1 MSKDVSNGKRRWA
14 IYKARKKRNLT
25 LMQVA
30 RLAFVSYETVLNYES
45 ARRTPKQKRA
55 WESFD
60 AICEVLNLTREEA
73 LVVSE
78 AKAWDVSENYPA
90 WYKKIYN
97 EDGE

>member
-1 MSKDVSNGKRRWA
+1 MTYDS
-14 IYKARKKRNLT
+14 T
-25 LMQVA
+25 
-30 RLAFVSYETVLNYES
+30 E
-45 ARRTPKQKRA
+45 
-55 WESFD
+55 
-60 AICEVLNLTREEA
+60 LNLTREEA